1 MGRKVIVEEKQV
13 YVLIDSF
20 WAGAFEFD
28 VRDWFLSKL
37 AEYNVRFFVSS
48 SERAIDSIGTNLAKA
63 N

>member
-1 MGRKVIVEEKQV
+1 MGERLVEDKQV

-28 VRDWFLSKL
+28 TRSWFISKL

-48 SERAIDSIGTNLAKA
+48 SERAIDSRIFEEIELTR
-63 N
+63 

>member
-1 MGRKVIVEEKQV
+1 VEEKQV

-28 VRDWFLSKL
+28 VRDWFLTRL

-48 SERAIDSIGTNLAKA
+48 HERAIDPRVFKEVELT
-63 N
+63 